1 MAVRRLVRLTER
13 EALPLTA
20 PEFNS
25 ATGSVGQGH
34 ALEPKRGMGDA
45 IFVQLLMGFLSLIY
59 FLQYIIIEYNFI
71 HHDRD
76 TISTLPKS
84 LPAFYESFPR
94 LKQTAD
100 LDRLRSA
107 KPRLTEVSEA
117 WSTYLRST
125 AGLTTG

>member
-1 MAVRRLVRLTER
+1 VQLAER
-13 EALPLTA
+13 EALPPTA

-25 ATGSVGQGH
+25 ARGIGPGQWDKDTRWNRKG
-34 ALEPKRGMGDA
+34 EWGDA
-45 IFVQLLMGFLSLIY
+45 VFVQLLMGILSLIY

-76 TISTLPKS
+76 TISTLPQS
-84 LPAFYESFPR
+84 LPAFYELSPR

-100 LDRLRSA
+100 LGRLKSA
-107 KPRLTEVSEA
+107 KPCLTEVSEA
-117 WSTYLRST
+117 WTTYLRST